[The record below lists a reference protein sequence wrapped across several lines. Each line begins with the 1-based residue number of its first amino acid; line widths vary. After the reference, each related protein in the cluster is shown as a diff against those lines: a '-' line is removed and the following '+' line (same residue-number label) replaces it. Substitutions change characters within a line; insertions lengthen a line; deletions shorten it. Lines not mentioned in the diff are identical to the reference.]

1 MAINTHAQDVTQEP
15 QLTIPEVL
23 PVLPLRNVV
32 IYPLMGQGLTVGQ
45 ERSVRLVDDAMRG
58 DRLVALAA
66 QVEPNEESPGPEGV
80 RTVGT
85 VGRILQMMRRP
96 DGVML
101 VAVQGLERIRLHEY
115 VAAQPYL
122 MARVELYPDSPETGL
137 EVEALRRT
145 VADQFRHIVELSP
158 TLPDELAVA
167 AVNVDDPRALAYL
180 IANSISQMDL
190 ALRQEILELNPVS
203 AKLQRLTRFLVRE
216 IEVLEVGR
224 RIQGQAREEIDKT
237 QREYILREQL
247 RAIQRELGEEDEQ
260 QAEVKELRSRLD
272 EAGLP
277 PEVRKQADRELS
289 RLEKLPPVSPE
300 HSVIRTYL
308 DWIASLP
315 WSTSTG
321 AEIDV
326 RRARQVLDEDHY
338 DLEKIKDR
346 ILEYLAVKKLR
357 QERAARG
364 AQPAT
369 AVVPAERPRV
379 TGDSPAREPIL
390 CFVGPPGVGK
400 TSLGQSI
407 ARAL

>member
-1 MAINTHAQDVTQEP
+1 MPINTQAQDVTQEP

-32 IYPLMGQGLTVGQ
+32 IYPLMGQGLNVGQ

-58 DRLVALAA
+58 ERLIALAA
-66 QVEPNEESPGPEGV
+66 QIDPSVEAPGPEGV

-85 VGRILQMMRRP
+85 VGRIVQMMRRP
-96 DGVML
+96 DGVMR
-101 VAVQGLERIRLHEY
+101 VAVRGLERIRLHEY
-115 VAAQPYL
+115 VAVQPYL

-145 VADQFRHIVELSP
+145 VADQFRHLVEISP
-158 TLPDELAVA
+158 TLPDELAIA
-167 AVNVDDPRALAYL
+167 AVNIDDPRALAYL
-180 IANSISQMDL
+180 IANSISHMDL

-203 AKLQRLTRFLVRE
+203 AKLQRLTRFLTRE

-260 QAEVKELRSRLD
+260 QPEVNELRSRLD
-272 EAGLP
+272 QAGLP

-315 WSTSTG
+315 WSISTG
-321 AEIDV
+321 IPGTTPSTGPSTG
-326 RRARQVLDEDHY
+326 RGSCYSPGPTPSPPPPPRC
-338 DLEKIKDR
+338 
-346 ILEYLAVKKLR
+346 
-357 QERAARG
+357 RAAWRCCSW
-364 AQPAT
+364 PA
-369 AVVPAERPRV
+369 AP
-379 TGDSPAREPIL
+379 
-390 CFVGPPGVGK
+390 
-400 TSLGQSI
+400 
-407 ARAL
+407 

>member
-1 MAINTHAQDVTQEP
+1 MALNIQAEDVTPEP
-15 QLTIPEVL
+15 QLAIPDVL

-32 IYPLMGQGLTVGQ
+32 IYPLMGQGLTVGK

-58 DRLVALAA
+58 DRLVALAT
-66 QVEPNEESPGPEGV
+66 QIDPNVESPGPEGV
-80 RTVGT
+80 RTIGT

-122 MARVELYPDSPETGL
+122 TTRVELYPDTVDTGL
-137 EVEALRRT
+137 EVEALRRS
-145 VADQFRHIVELSP
+145 VADQFRHLVEISP

-167 AVNVDDPRALAYL
+167 AVNIDDPRALAYL
-180 IANSISQMDL
+180 IANSNSQMDL
-190 ALRQEILELNPVS
+190 ELRQEILDLNPVS
-203 AKLQRLTRFLVRE
+203 AKLQRLTRFLTRE

-260 QAEVKELRSRLD
+260 QAEINELRSRLD
-272 EAGLP
+272 EAKLP

-300 HSVIRTYL
+300 HSGIRTYL

-321 AEIDV
+321 PAIDAP
-326 RRARQVLDEDHY
+326 RPRQIPDEDHH
-338 DLEKIKDR
+338 DLATIKDR
-346 ILEYLAVKKLR
+346 ILAHL
-357 QERAARG
+357 
-364 AQPAT
+364 
-369 AVVPAERPRV
+369 PR
-379 TGDSPAREPIL
+379 R
-390 CFVGPPGVGK
+390 
-400 TSLGQSI
+400 
-407 ARAL
+407 